1 MEIVDSEDSTS
12 ILMDSVDME
21 VASDMDLVDLM
32 VESVVDLEKDISV
45 RFENIFLSSNF
56 LTMDHNV

>member
-1 MEIVDSEDSTS
+1 
-12 ILMDSVDME
+12 MDSVDME